1 MDKEDLQKAYL
12 DLEKESF
19 PSGKR
24 IKFVANLGSS
34 KEIAYH
40 YELICKDWNEGR
52 NLHLEGSF
60 DKHGRDG
67 LEFLFEQLDEVKDE
81 KQSVLTAY
89 LIAEILSKSKH
100 RDFYWSLCDQLIPIL
115 ISLLDIKNTI
125 LRQKVVIALGWVGT
139 EKEIGLLTRQMLGD
153 GDAFCRAWSATS
165 LMQLSFHRVK
175 VEIISKEAKTS
186 FIQAITEEKD
196 LYACGMMIE
205 AAQILFGKR
214 WISSSAVENMDLE
227 KIKKA
232 QKSAIR
238 FLSKH
243 YTPII

>member
-34 KEIAYH
+34 QEIAYH

-153 GDAFCRAWSATS
+153 GDAFCRAWSAAS

-175 VEIISKEAKTS
+175 VEIISKEVKTS

-214 WISSSAVENMDLE
+214 WIPSSAVENMDLE
-227 KIKKA
+227 KIEKA

-243 YTPII
+243 

>member
-19 PSGKR
+19 PSSKR
-24 IKFVANLGSS
+24 IKFAADLGSS
-34 KEIAYH
+34 QEIAYH

-60 DKHGRDG
+60 DRHGRDG
-67 LEFLFEQLDEVKDE
+67 LKFLFNQLDEVKDE

-89 LIAEILSKSKH
+89 LIAEILSKPKH
-100 RDFYWSLCDQLIPIL
+100 RDFYSSFCDQLIPIL
-115 ISLLDIKNTI
+115 ISLLDLKNPI
-125 LRQKVVIALGWVGT
+125 LRQKVIIALGWVGT
-139 EKEIGLLTRQMLGD
+139 EKEIDLLTRQMLD
-153 GDAFCRAWSATS
+153 DEDALCRAWSSTS

-175 VEIISKEAKTS
+175 IETICKEAKTMFLQS
-186 FIQAITEEKD
+186 ITEEKD
-196 LYACGMMIE
+196 LYACGLMIE
-205 AAQILFGKR
+205 STQLLFGKR
-214 WISSSAVENMDLE
+214 WISSSAVENMELE
-227 KIKKA
+227 KIAKA

-243 YTPII
+243 

>member
-24 IKFVANLGSS
+24 IKFVASLGSS
-34 KEIAYH
+34 QEIAYH

-153 GDAFCRAWSATS
+153 ADALCRAWSATS

-205 AAQILFGKR
+205 AAQILFDKR

-243 YTPII
+243 

>member
-34 KEIAYH
+34 QEIAYH
-40 YELICKDWNEGR
+40 YELICKDWHEDQ
-52 NLHLEGSF
+52 NLHLESSF
-60 DKHGRDG
+60 DRHGREG
-67 LEFLFEQLDEVKDE
+67 LEFLFNQLDEVKDE

-115 ISLLDIKNTI
+115 ISFLDLKNPI
-125 LRQKVVIALGWVGT
+125 LRQKVIIALGWVGT
-139 EKEIGLLTRQMLGD
+139 EKEIGLLTRQMLDD
-153 GDAFCRAWSATS
+153 GDALCRAWSATS

-175 VEIISKEAKTS
+175 VEIISKEVKTS

-196 LYACGMMIE
+196 LYACGMMTE
-205 AAQILFGKR
+205 AAQLLFGKR
-214 WISSSAVENMDLE
+214 WIPSSAVENMDLE
-227 KIKKA
+227 KIEKA
-232 QKSAIR
+232 KKSAIR

-243 YTPII
+243 

>member
-40 YELICKDWNEGR
+40 YGLICKDWDEDQ
-52 NLHLEGSF
+52 NLHLESSF
-60 DKHGRDG
+60 DRHGRDG
-67 LEFLFEQLDEVKDE
+67 LEFLFDQFDEVKDE

-115 ISLLDIKNTI
+115 ISLLVIKNTI

-139 EKEIGLLTRQMLGD
+139 EKEIGLLTRQMLD
-153 GDAFCRAWSATS
+153 DADALCRAWSATS

-175 VEIISKEAKTS
+175 VEIISKEAKAS

-205 AAQILFGKR
+205 AAQLLFGKR
-214 WISSSAVENMDLE
+214 WIPSSAVENMDLE
-227 KIKKA
+227 KIEKA

-243 YTPII
+243 

>member
-12 DLEKESF
+12 DLEKEGF

-24 IKFVANLGSS
+24 IKFAADLGSS

-139 EKEIGLLTRQMLGD
+139 EKEIGLLTRQMLD
-153 GDAFCRAWSATS
+153 DADALCRAWSATS

-175 VEIISKEAKTS
+175 VEIISKEAKAS

-196 LYACGMMIE
+196 LYACGTMIE

-214 WISSSAVENMDLE
+214 WIPSSAVENMDLE

-243 YTPII
+243 

>member
-12 DLEKESF
+12 ELEKESF

-40 YELICKDWNEGR
+40 YELICKDWNEGKT
-52 NLHLEGSF
+52 LHLEGSF

-139 EKEIGLLTRQMLGD
+139 EKEIGLLTRQMLD
-153 GDAFCRAWSATS
+153 DADALCRAWSATS

-175 VEIISKEAKTS
+175 VEIISKEAKAS

-205 AAQILFGKR
+205 AAQLLFGKR

-227 KIKKA
+227 KIEKA

-243 YTPII
+243 

>member
-12 DLEKESF
+12 DLENESF

-34 KEIAYH
+34 QEIAYH

-60 DKHGRDG
+60 DKHGREG
-67 LEFLFEQLDEVKDE
+67 LEFLFEQLDEVKEE

-89 LIAEILSKSKH
+89 LIAEILSKSKY

-125 LRQKVVIALGWVGT
+125 FRQKVVIALGWVGT

-153 GDAFCRAWSATS
+153 GDALCRAWSATS

-175 VEIISKEAKTS
+175 AEIISKKAKSS

-205 AAQILFGKR
+205 AAQLLFGKR
-214 WISSSAVENMDLE
+214 WIPSSAVENMDLE
-227 KIKKA
+227 KIEKA
-232 QKSAIR
+232 KKSAIR

-243 YTPII
+243 

>member
-34 KEIAYH
+34 REIAYH

-175 VEIISKEAKTS
+175 VEIISKEVKTS

-205 AAQILFGKR
+205 AAQLLFGKR
-214 WISSSAVENMDLE
+214 WIPSSAVENMDLE
-227 KIKKA
+227 KIEKA

-243 YTPII
+243 

>member
-34 KEIAYH
+34 QEIVYH

-115 ISLLDIKNTI
+115 ISFLDIKNTI

-139 EKEIGLLTRQMLGD
+139 EKEIGLLTRQMLD
-153 GDAFCRAWSATS
+153 DADALCRAWSATS

-175 VEIISKEAKTS
+175 VEIISKEAKAS

-214 WISSSAVENMDLE
+214 WIPSSAVENMDLE
-227 KIKKA
+227 KIEKA

-243 YTPII
+243 

>member
-12 DLEKESF
+12 DLENESF

-34 KEIAYH
+34 QEIAYH

-60 DKHGRDG
+60 DKHGREG

-125 LRQKVVIALGWVGT
+125 FRQKVVIALGWVGT
-139 EKEIGLLTRQMLGD
+139 EKEIGLLTRQMLD
-153 GDAFCRAWSATS
+153 DADALCRAWSATS

-175 VEIISKEAKTS
+175 AEIISKKAKAS
-186 FIQAITEEKD
+186 FFQAIIEEKD

-214 WISSSAVENMDLE
+214 WIPSSAVENMDLE
-227 KIKKA
+227 KIEKA
-232 QKSAIR
+232 KKSAIR

-243 YTPII
+243 